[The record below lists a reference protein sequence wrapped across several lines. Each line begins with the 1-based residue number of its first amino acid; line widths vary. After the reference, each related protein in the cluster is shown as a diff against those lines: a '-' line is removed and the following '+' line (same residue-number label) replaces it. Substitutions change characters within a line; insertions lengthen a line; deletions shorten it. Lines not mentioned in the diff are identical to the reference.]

1 MSDRILGGFG
11 LALAAFYIWAA
22 TIIPDS
28 FMSDAIGPRT
38 FPIIIG
44 IVTIIC
50 SIVFILKPDVDPH
63 WPNLSQLAEL
73 GLAVAVMFAYARFL
87 PEVGF
92 IIATSIATA
101 YLTWRLGSR
110 PLSSVVI
117 GISTAIG
124 IHVVFKLILGL
135 SLAQGPFGF

>member
-38 FPIIIG
+38 FPVLIAV
-44 IVTIIC
+44 VTIIC
-50 SIVFILKPDVDPH
+50 SIVFILKPDVEPH
-63 WPNLSQLAEL
+63 WPGLGQLAEL
-73 GLAVAVMFAYARFL
+73 GLAVAVMFAYAALL
-87 PEVGF
+87 PQLGF
-92 IIATSIATA
+92 IIGTSLATF

-110 PLSSVVI
+110 PVSSVVI

-124 IHVVFKLILGL
+124 IYVVFKLILGL